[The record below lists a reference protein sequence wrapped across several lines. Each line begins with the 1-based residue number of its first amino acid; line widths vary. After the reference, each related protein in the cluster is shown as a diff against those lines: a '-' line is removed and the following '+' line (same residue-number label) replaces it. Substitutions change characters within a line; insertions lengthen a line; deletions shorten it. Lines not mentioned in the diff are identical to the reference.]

1 MSLLPPVVKA
11 PTLAAR
17 RFQPFLCEEKEN
29 RSLSMDQFSREKL
42 ILALA
47 DWRGASGGWDWNA
60 GLRRLVCSNA
70 DLAPSERR

>member
-1 MSLLPPVVKA
+1 
-11 PTLAAR
+11 
-17 RFQPFLCEEKEN
+17 
-29 RSLSMDQFSREKL
+29 MDQFSREKL

-70 DLAPSERR
+70 NLAPSERR